1 MFDVNTLSQ
10 LKDLKKQIEDAKEF
24 ATGIVKGTERRF
36 GFVVLD
42 DEREIFLAP
51 EEMDKVFPGD
61 KVKIQVHTSA
71 EGKVSG
77 ELIKLINS
85 PLKTF
90 TGRYVVKGKGHF
102 VEPDLPRFK
111 RWIFIPPAARN
122 NAQNGDYIH
131 CAISRHA
138 YPAAKPQAKVLAVIG
153 NDDSPGIEAEYSLY
167 KFQLEQ
173 PLPADWQAS
182 LQDVD
187 LSQRV
192 DLSALNFVTIDAP
205 STQDMDDA
213 LYIEAKEQGWQLSVA
228 IADPSAYIS
237 ENSVLDKE
245 AQRRASSVYMPGRT
259 VTMLP
264 EQLSLEH
271 CSLHPEQNRAALV
284 CRMDISPE
292 GQISDYQI
300 LEASICSKAKLSYYE
315 VASYLDGEASEH
327 PQAELLG
334 LLQQASNALLAHR
347 QQAHLVSS
355 GRPEFRIRLNEQGKI
370 DSIEPSTKTSA
381 HLLVEE
387 CMVAANSCA
396 ADFMAEQGLFHG
408 HVGFRPE
415 RLEGVKKLIDEQL
428 GLSDLDL
435 ASVAGYRQL
444 SNSIEDDKLSFP
456 VRSVLSRMLERGRLY
471 TRPTPHFGMGMERYT
486 TFTSPIRKYSDL
498 LVHRIIKAKLAG
510 KTLALKEQDLSALQD
525 SLDRARQAR
534 WHMEQWLKCQYL
546 HAFKG
551 QELSGSVC
559 QINSNGF
566 TVRLDNTGIEGIVD
580 TRKLKEKYSFDPLR
594 LRLSSKDVV
603 IELDQAV
610 TVTIAQL
617 DVKQRSIQ
625 FALVNKAS
633 EAEAKTEPEAKPT
646 AD

>member
-1 MFDVNTLSQ
+1 MFDVNSLSQ
-10 LKDLKKQIEDAKEF
+10 LKDLKKQIEDSKEYG
-24 ATGIVKGTERRF
+24 TGIVKGTERRF
-36 GFVVLD
+36 GFVVLE

-51 EEMDKVFPGD
+51 DEMDKVFPGD
-61 KVKIQVHTSA
+61 KVKIQIHSNT

-77 ELIKLINS
+77 ELMKVIS
-85 PLKTF
+85 TPLKTF

-122 NAQNGDYIH
+122 KAQNGDYIH
-131 CAISRHA
+131 CNISRHA
-138 YPAAKPQAKVLAVIG
+138 YPDAKPQAKVLTVIG
-153 NDDSPGIEAEYSLY
+153 NDASPGIEAEYSRY

-173 PLPADWQAS
+173 PLPDNWQDDIKA
-182 LQDVD
+182 VD
-187 LSQRV
+187 LSQRQ

-213 LYIEAKEQGWQLSVA
+213 LFIEATEQGWQLSVA
-228 IADPSAYIS
+228 IADPDAFIS
-237 ENSVLDKE
+237 ENSAVDKE
-245 AQRRASSVYMPGRT
+245 AQRRASSIYMPGHT
-259 VTMLP
+259 ITMLP
-264 EQLSLEH
+264 EQLSVEH
-271 CSLHPEQNRAALV
+271 CSLHPEQNRAALI
-284 CRMDISPE
+284 CRMDISRE
-292 GQISDYQI
+292 GIISDYQL
-300 LEASICSKAKLSYYE
+300 LEATICSKAKLSYYE
-315 VASYLDGEASEH
+315 VANHLDGQSSEH
-327 PQAELLG
+327 PQAELLT
-334 LLQQASNALLAHR
+334 LLQQASSALLAQR
-347 QQAHLVSS
+347 QLANIVGS

-370 DSIEPSTKTSA
+370 DSIEPGVKTSA

-396 ADFMAEQGLFHG
+396 ANFMDQQGLFHG

-415 RLEGVKKLIDEQL
+415 RLEGVRKLIDEQL
-428 GLSDLDL
+428 GLSDIDL
-435 ASVAGYRQL
+435 ESVAGYRQL
-444 SNSIEDDKLSFP
+444 SHSIEDDKLDFP

-471 TRPTPHFGMGMERYT
+471 TVPTPHFGMGMERYT

-510 KTLALKEQDLSALQD
+510 KTHTVKEQDLVALLD

-534 WHMEQWLKCQYL
+534 WQMEQWLKCQYL
-546 HAFKG
+546 QAFKG
-551 QELSGSVC
+551 QELAGTVC

-566 TVRLDNTGIEGIVD
+566 TVRLDNNGVEGVVD

-610 TVTIAQL
+610 TITIAQL

-625 FALVNKAS
+625 FALVKKAD
-633 EAEAKTEPEAKPT
+633 AEPSAS
-646 AD
+646 